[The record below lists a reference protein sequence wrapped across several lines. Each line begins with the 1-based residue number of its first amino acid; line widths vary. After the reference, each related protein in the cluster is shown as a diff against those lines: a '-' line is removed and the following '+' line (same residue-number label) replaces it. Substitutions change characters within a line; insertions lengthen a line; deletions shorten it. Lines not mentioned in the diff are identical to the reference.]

1 MSLSLVT
8 CTPREACDALPV
20 LINSS
25 AMRLAWSTGIAKPR
39 PIEPLCASAESAPSV
54 AMAELTPTS

>member
-1 MSLSLVT
+1 MSVVT
-8 CTPREACDALPV
+8 CTPSEACDALPV

-39 PIEPLCASAESAPSV
+39 PMEPLWASPESAPSV
-54 AMAELTPTS
+54 AMAELMPTS